1 MAFSLDNLL
10 ESVVPAVISGGG
22 TAISTI
28 LAFFRDI
35 KKKIEELEKK
45 VGSIDGKSGL
55 LYSMHLAEEGI
66 KKLKEQLEERD
77 HHDPPQARR
86 RSGSFTNEF
95 VPWDEIQDFIK
106 KEVAR
111 HLEDL
116 EERLEKLE
124 GKVKKLVTDEEFE
137 QADHAR
143 AGEIAQVK
151 HTMAEIRGLLQGLQA
166 ALGLIKPPNR

>member
-1 MAFSLDNLL
+1 MAFSLDHIL

-35 KKKIEELEKK
+35 RKKIEELEKK

-55 LYSMHLAEEGI
+55 LYSMHLAEESI
-66 KKLKEQLEERD
+66 KKLREQLEERD
-77 HHDPPQARR
+77 HHDPQVRR
-86 RSGSFTNEF
+86 RTSSFTNEF
-95 VPWDEIQDFIK
+95 IPWDEIQDFIK

-111 HLEDL
+111 HLQDL

-124 GKVKKLVTDEEFE
+124 GKVKKLVSEEDFE

-166 ALGLIKPPNR
+166 ALGLIKPPSR